1 MPAKTSLPVV
11 QIQNLHEARFECT
24 FGRGCEGLCCR
35 NGRPGLVES
44 EIELLNMHLP
54 RVLPMLRPEAR
65 RHVERR
71 GYLTRRRRAGLPL
84 VAVVKG
90 WCVFFNQGCV
100 LHKLGAAEGD
110 KYRYKPYQCVVFPLL
125 QDDDGT
131 WYVRQWGYK
140 NEPWD
145 LFCLHPDNTTVP
157 AAESLREEIEY
168 IARLQAEADSCEE

>member
-1 MPAKTSLPVV
+1 MTRKKSLPMVTV
-11 QIQNLHEARFECT
+11 TNLSEARFECT

-35 NGRPGLVES
+35 NGRPGLVPS
-44 EIELLNMHLP
+44 EIELLNSHLH
-54 RVLPMLRPEAR
+54 RILPLLRSEAR
-65 RHVERR
+65 QYVEKR
-71 GYLTRRRRAGLPL
+71 GYLTRRRRASLPL

-110 KYRYKPYQCVVFPLL
+110 KFRYKPYQCVVFPLL

-145 LFCLHPDNTTVP
+145 LFCLNPQNTTVP
-157 AAESLREEIEY
+157 AAESLREELEY
-168 IARLQAEADSCEE
+168 IAKLQTDEE